1 MGFILLA
8 MLFCHIVDDY
18 YLQSVLASMKHKSW
32 WESQPGYSQKYSK
45 DYVMALCEHAFSWT
59 FMIML
64 PIFIVRGFHVTF
76 GLEIVF
82 FINWLIH
89 SLTDNAKANLKKIN
103 LVQDQ
108 IIHIIQICVTFVLF
122 ILEVI

>member
-8 MLFCHIVDDY
+8 MLFCHIIDDY
-18 YLQSVLASMKHKSW
+18 YLQRILASMKQKSW
-32 WESQPGYSQKYSK
+32 WESQPGYSLKYSK
-45 DYVMALCEHAFSWT
+45 DYIMALCEHAFSWT

-64 PIFIVRGFHVTF
+64 PIFIVKGFHATLSL
-76 GLEIVF
+76 GIVF

-89 SLTDNAKANLKKIN
+89 SITDNAKANLNKIN

-108 IIHIIQICVTFVLF
+108 IIHIIQVCVTFVLF
-122 ILEVI
+122 VLGVI

>member
-1 MGFILLA
+1 MGFILLV

-18 YLQSVLASMKHKSW
+18 YLQRILASMKQKSW
-32 WESQPGYSQKYSK
+32 WESQPGYSLKYSK
-45 DYVMALCEHAFSWT
+45 DYIMALCEHAFSWT

-64 PIFIVRGFHVTF
+64 PIFIVKGFHVTF
-76 GLEIVF
+76 SLGIVF

-89 SLTDNAKANLKKIN
+89 SITDNAKANLNKIN

-108 IIHIIQICVTFVLF
+108 IIHIIQVCITFVLF
-122 ILEVI
+122 VLGVI